1 MFGDQNDDSATFQD
15 YVELILNNGTYLN
28 DDSNMMIKI
37 LIMRLK
43 HHVITKNLVR
53 AKVCRIISDL

>member
-28 DDSNMMIKI
+28 DDSNMIIKF
-37 LIMRLK
+37 
-43 HHVITKNLVR
+43 
-53 AKVCRIISDL
+53 